1 MRDMICREISRP
13 YLTVYFCQC
22 KRLFVSNQPWICSF
36 FSFFLLTFSY
46 LLLVYMLNAT
56 YVCKIASL
64 AAIYFMTT
72 FILSEYYKLERGR
85 FITTPS
91 SVQNHS
97 KIFNSRIFRR
107 CKLLM
112 WKEFW
117 SKFRLK
123 LLKKSAAFMGP
134 FMHKIPTAK
143 VGNYTAEMQQNE
155 IEGRCCADTPNLIL
169 PEKIYLWKH
178 FMSVSKIWIRFL
190 SSLAPLQSVS
200 SFFSIC
206 T

>member
-1 MRDMICREISRP
+1 MRDMIWREISRP

-91 SVQNHS
+91 SVLNH
-97 KIFNSRIFRR
+97 IFFLDWILTEILEELCFLFV
-107 CKLLM
+107 C
-112 WKEFW
+112 
-117 SKFRLK
+117 
-123 LLKKSAAFMGP
+123 
-134 FMHKIPTAK
+134 PTDRVLIAK
-143 VGNYTAEMQQNE
+143 VENYK
-155 IEGRCCADTPNLIL
+155 D
-169 PEKIYLWKH
+169 
-178 FMSVSKIWIRFL
+178 
-190 SSLAPLQSVS
+190 
-200 SFFSIC
+200 
-206 T
+206 

>member
-1 MRDMICREISRP
+1 MVTHALCTRYEWMRDMIIWREISRP

-91 SVQNHS
+91 SVLNHIFFFGWNTDWNSWRTLLSFCLSYWQNFH
-97 KIFNSRIFRR
+97 
-107 CKLLM
+107 CKSWDL
-112 WKEFW
+112 
-117 SKFRLK
+117 
-123 LLKKSAAFMGP
+123 
-134 FMHKIPTAK
+134 
-143 VGNYTAEMQQNE
+143 
-155 IEGRCCADTPNLIL
+155 
-169 PEKIYLWKH
+169 
-178 FMSVSKIWIRFL
+178 
-190 SSLAPLQSVS
+190 
-200 SFFSIC
+200 
-206 T
+206 

>member
-1 MRDMICREISRP
+1 MRDMIWIEISRP

-91 SVQNHS
+91 SVLNHILFWIEYWL
-97 KIFNSRIFRR
+97 KFLKNSASFLFV
-107 CKLLM
+107 LLT
-112 WKEFW
+112 EFW
-117 SKFRLK
+117 LQKLKIIKIKCSKMK
-123 LLKKSAAFMGP
+123 
-134 FMHKIPTAK
+134 
-143 VGNYTAEMQQNE
+143 
-155 IEGRCCADTPNLIL
+155 
-169 PEKIYLWKH
+169 
-178 FMSVSKIWIRFL
+178 
-190 SSLAPLQSVS
+190 
-200 SFFSIC
+200 
-206 T
+206 

>member
-1 MRDMICREISRP
+1 MRDMIWIEISRP

-91 SVQNHS
+91 SVLNHIH
-97 KIFNSRIFRR
+97 IFLDWILTEILEELCFLFV
-107 CKLLM
+107 C
-112 WKEFW
+112 
-117 SKFRLK
+117 
-123 LLKKSAAFMGP
+123 
-134 FMHKIPTAK
+134 PTDRFLIAK
-143 VGNYTAEMQQNE
+143 VESYKE
-155 IEGRCCADTPNLIL
+155 
-169 PEKIYLWKH
+169 
-178 FMSVSKIWIRFL
+178 
-190 SSLAPLQSVS
+190 
-200 SFFSIC
+200 
-206 T
+206 

>member
-1 MRDMICREISRP
+1 MTTFFGDLSQSEKHSEINPPLGLKSNYWKAQGTFLEKKRWSINNNNRNSVTHALCTRYEWMKDMIWREISRP

-91 SVQNHS
+91 SVLNHN
-97 KIFNSRIFRR
+97 KMYMYWNT
-107 CKLLM
+107 LEL
-112 WKEFW
+112 
-117 SKFRLK
+117 
-123 LLKKSAAFMGP
+123 
-134 FMHKIPTAK
+134 
-143 VGNYTAEMQQNE
+143 
-155 IEGRCCADTPNLIL
+155 
-169 PEKIYLWKH
+169 
-178 FMSVSKIWIRFL
+178 VSKEL
-190 SSLAPLQSVS
+190 NHLAAILHVYAGGLN
-200 SFFSIC
+200 FMK
-206 T
+206 

>member
-1 MRDMICREISRP
+1 MRDMIWREISRP

-91 SVQNHS
+91 SVLNH
-97 KIFNSRIFRR
+97 IYFLDWILTEILEELCFLFV
-107 CKLLM
+107 C
-112 WKEFW
+112 
-117 SKFRLK
+117 
-123 LLKKSAAFMGP
+123 
-134 FMHKIPTAK
+134 PTDIVLIAK
-143 VGNYTAEMQQNE
+143 VENYK
-155 IEGRCCADTPNLIL
+155 D
-169 PEKIYLWKH
+169 
-178 FMSVSKIWIRFL
+178 
-190 SSLAPLQSVS
+190 
-200 SFFSIC
+200 
-206 T
+206 